1 MFDRLEDILIHFEEL
16 QAELSNPEVINDQKR
31 FRRLMKEQNDLTPLV
46 EA

>member
-31 FRRLMKEQNDLTPLV
+31 FRRLMK
-46 EA
+46 